1 MNVFHSSLLVWM
13 SFIVLACESLHMS
26 AVCASGAGA
35 MNMQICVS
43 VPIFFFSFSFLHH
56 VTVAVFQNSF
66 NRCFLTFLSPPR
78 RIRAAGGR
86 LLQTASCWLLGKTR
100 ALFRGHQVHGQFM
113 KHLCFGNKSG
123 EKKVKSGMGSPD
135 WSVSVVNV
143 HLWKLLWVYHLDME
157 WRGMT

>member
-13 SFIVLACESLHMS
+13 SFIVLACESLHIY
-26 AVCASGAGA
+26 AVCASGA

-43 VPIFFFSFSFLHH
+43 APFFFFSFSFLHH
-56 VTVAVFQNSF
+56 VTVVVFQNSF
-66 NRCFLTFLSPPR
+66 NWCFLTFLSLPR

-113 KHLCFGNKSG
+113 KYMCFVNKSG
-123 EKKVKSGMGSPD
+123 KKSGKGSPD
-135 WSVSVVNV
+135 WNVSMVNV

>member
-1 MNVFHSSLLVWM
+1 MLLD
-13 SFIVLACESLHMS
+13 
-26 AVCASGAGA
+26 
-35 MNMQICVS
+35 
-43 VPIFFFSFSFLHH
+43 FFS
-56 VTVAVFQNSF
+56 
-66 NRCFLTFLSPPR
+66 LSLSR

-113 KHLCFGNKSG
+113 KHLCFGNKSE

-135 WSVSVVNV
+135 WNVSMVNI

-157 WRGMT
+157 WRGMTWQIDWQVKPPSHVACFSEYLKCWGAWDTTCGHKVEGITPMIAWRREMWKRKR